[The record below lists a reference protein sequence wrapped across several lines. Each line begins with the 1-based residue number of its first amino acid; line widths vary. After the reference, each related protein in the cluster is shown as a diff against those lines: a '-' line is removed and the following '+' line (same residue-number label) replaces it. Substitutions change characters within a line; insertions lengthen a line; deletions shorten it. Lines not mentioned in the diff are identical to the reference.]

1 LSQKNEA
8 TIREL
13 LASLDYRTFDE
24 RVVRL
29 SRLGTYTINIA
40 SKPVPNLMGVYQ
52 KEASHS
58 YVNGNYRSCIFSC
71 SAIVDQVFRH
81 EILQTHDD
89 IDSVLNSI
97 KCLSFGQI
105 IGKAREEETPRLRFL
120 LKDASWL
127 NDARNKIA
135 VHPICLIDRTLD
147 EQVANKRIALF
158 IEQVIN
164 LVPEDIKKEI
174 LSKRIQYSGEAPI
187 TIEEILSDPTT
198 NRATKFL
205 IWSPH
210 HEILDYVALEA
221 YLKMV
226 KILTSLFPE

>member
-1 LSQKNEA
+1 LIQKSEDK
-8 TIREL
+8 IKEL
-13 LASLDYRTFDE
+13 LVKLDNRTLNE
-24 RVVRL
+24 RIERL

-52 KEASHS
+52 KEASS

-71 SAIVDQVFRH
+71 AAIVDQVFRH

-89 IDSVLNSI
+89 IDSVLELI
-97 KCLSFGQI
+97 RGLSFGQI
-105 IGKAREEETPRLRFL
+105 IGKVREEETPRLRPL

-127 NDARNKIA
+127 NEVRNKIA

-174 LSKRIQYSGEAPI
+174 LSKRIQYSGEKPI
-187 TIEEILSDPTT
+187 TIEEIPSDPTT
-198 NRATKFL
+198 NRASNFL
-205 IWSPH
+205 VWSPH